1 LNNITSKCARKV
13 LVRPIEDISILLAF
27 DYGKRRLGIAVG
39 QMVTGTATPLTTL
52 QRRAERTDWS
62 AIAALVQA
70 WKPDAMVVGLPHGIH
85 DDTREVKAAIAAFR
99 RQLEERF
106 ELPVYTADEAYTS
119 TEAYARL
126 KERRRAQNDGKR
138 IQKDEIDCLAAA
150 ILLEA
155 WMSAH
160 RTGIERSH
168 K

>member
-1 LNNITSKCARKV
+1 LNNITGKCARKV
-13 LVRPIEDISILLAF
+13 LVRPNDDISILLAF
-27 DYGKRRLGIAVG
+27 DYGNRRLGVAVG

-52 QRRAERTDWS
+52 QRRAEGTDWS
-62 AIAALVQA
+62 AIAALVQT

-85 DDTREVKAAIAAFR
+85 DDTHEIKATIAAFR
-99 RQLEERF
+99 RQLEEQF
-106 ELPVYTADEAYTS
+106 ELPVYTADEDYTS

-168 K
+168 R

>member
-1 LNNITSKCARKV
+1 LNNITGKCARKV
-13 LVRPIEDISILLAF
+13 PVRPIEDISILLAF
-27 DYGKRRLGIAVG
+27 DYGKRRLGVAVG

-52 QRRAERTDWS
+52 QRRANRTDWA
-62 AIAALVQA
+62 AIAALVQT

-85 DDTREVKAAIAAFR
+85 DDTHEIKAAIAAFR
-99 RQLEERF
+99 RQLEARF

-119 TEAYARL
+119 TEAYAHL

-160 RTGIERSH
+160 RTDI
-168 K
+168 